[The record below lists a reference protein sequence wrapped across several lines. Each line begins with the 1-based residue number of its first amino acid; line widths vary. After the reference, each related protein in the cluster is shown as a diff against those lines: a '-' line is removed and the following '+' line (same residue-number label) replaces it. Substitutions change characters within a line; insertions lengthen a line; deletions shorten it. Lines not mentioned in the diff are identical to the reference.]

1 MDIKDLKKAWNE
13 LSEKTAEQQMLS
25 GEQIRSLLERKTTS
39 LLDRIDRN
47 IRIGFV
53 VLVGIIALIII
64 ADVVSLKKPSFAGEV
79 PGWIVAMD
87 SVASLFFIA
96 LFVTFIIHYL
106 KIRRQCRGVCDLR
119 HTLLKTIGVLTYYQ
133 RLFTLALVII
143 LLESATGFIAGF
155 YNSIREYNTTEGFLL
170 PVLAIGFLMLVLFS
184 GLLFFL
190 LRWSFRRIFG
200 NYLRRLRETLAELDE
215 LE

>member
-79 PGWIVAMD
+79 PG
-87 SVASLFFIA
+87 
-96 LFVTFIIHYL
+96 
-106 KIRRQCRGVCDLR
+106 
-119 HTLLKTIGVLTYYQ
+119 
-133 RLFTLALVII
+133 
-143 LLESATGFIAGF
+143 
-155 YNSIREYNTTEGFLL
+155 
-170 PVLAIGFLMLVLFS
+170 
-184 GLLFFL
+184 
-190 LRWSFRRIFG
+190 
-200 NYLRRLRETLAELDE
+200 
-215 LE
+215 